1 MHQSLYK
8 WLRLNLE
15 PGSLICAIG
24 EANRLYALKE
34 EGFQVGVFN
43 TQSSFIER
51 KNKDFHVFPVEFSQQ
66 NQKFDI
72 QAFKHELSNLNR
84 NKVKAFLIDGVGFR
98 IGDDLQLVEEYN
110 YLIGFVKH
118 WVVRTSA
125 YGPRQTQVKKNAQV
139 WYGRD
144 PLNIF
149 DPSQGEY
156 QTLILTNPNLV

>member
-24 EANRLYALKE
+24 EANRLYALTE

-84 NKVKAFLIDGVGFR
+84 NKVKAFLIDVVGF
-98 IGDDLQLVEEYN
+98 IIVY
-110 YLIGFVKH
+110 
-118 WVVRTSA
+118 
-125 YGPRQTQVKKNAQV
+125 
-139 WYGRD
+139 
-144 PLNIF
+144 
-149 DPSQGEY
+149 
-156 QTLILTNPNLV
+156 